1 MAYVKYIV
9 FFFEGKRERFSSSP
23 GALETSSLEFLNA
36 CYEPNFSKVESL
48 RNLVNIDVCDS
59 RGYSG
64 LILAVLQCDSKII
77 NFLLDNGANVNH
89 QLDNGLTALM
99 ISVIRY
105 YTGDK
110 FLPNIAL
117 KHQDLVR
124 RDLSIVNCV

>member
-1 MAYVKYIV
+1 MCVTIFNFWNHKA
-9 FFFEGKRERFSSSP
+9 KRERYSSSP
-23 GALETSSLEFLNA
+23 GVLEASSVQFLNA
-36 CYEPNFSKVESL
+36 CYEPNFEKVLSM
-48 RNLVNIDVCDS
+48 RNLINVDVCDS

-64 LILAVLQCDSKII
+64 LILAVLQCDDKII

-124 RDLSIVNCV
+124 IFF